1 MATHSS
7 IFTWQIPCTE
17 DPGGLPSMG
26 SQRVGHDWATNT
38 SSFFCRSFHTALPPS
53 AMHPDGLDLQALGS
67 TYHFRKL
74 ALLHL
79 FLPPGNERWLLQVS
93 LHSFPP
99 YQGSLTSSVL
109 KIIIFLHS
117 VHFSLFPG
125 KGCFQSLW
133 LIPRWTE
140 AEVSICVLIGVWM

>member
-7 IFTWQIPCTE
+7 IFAWEIPWTE

-38 SSFFCRSFHTALPPS
+38 FSFFCRSFHTALPLS
-53 AMHPDGLDLQALGS
+53 VMYSDGLDLQALGS
-67 TYHFRKL
+67 ACHFRKL
-74 ALLHL
+74 ALLPVS
-79 FLPPGNERWLLQVS
+79 PPGNERWLLQVS

-117 VHFSLFPG
+117 VRFSLFPG